1 MKTKKDILNV
11 GICIY
16 RIFFLKKLLT
26 SLKRQTYKKVLY
38 IFLIDNPAESQKIKT
53 IINKYNLNC
62 IIYSYAKN
70 LGSYKCY
77 DILLKKSKS
86 KYFLRIDDDDYFLE
100 KTYLEMLIKKIQQG
114 YDFVLPRVKLIDEKN
129 KKKRILNDSFK
140 NKKTKREFVRA
151 FFDEKSMIFYS
162 IFRREKL
169 LKLHKKYFLQNL
181 SAFGEGILNLRV
193 CSELHGIY
201 CSQSTYCYVRHSY
214 HTTNKIKNKKIY
226 LSHLKYS
233 FLELL
238 NIFLI
243 KKINLI
249 HKIQYSFISIRNIF
263 ISFLGYIY
271 NSNK

>member
-1 MKTKKDILNV
+1 MKKKKDILDV

-16 RIFFLKKLLT
+16 RKFLLKKLLT

-38 IFLIDNPAESQKIKT
+38 IFLIDNPTESQNIKT

-62 IIYSYAKN
+62 IIYSNAKN

-86 KYFLRIDDDDYFLE
+86 KYFLRVDDDDYFLE
-100 KTYLEMLIKKIQQG
+100 KTYLEILIKKIQQG

-129 KKKRILNDSFK
+129 KKKRILNNFFK
-140 NKKTKREFVRA
+140 NKKTKREFIRA

-162 IFRREKL
+162 IFKRKKL
-169 LKLHKKYFLQNL
+169 LKLHKKYFLLNL

-193 CSELHGIY
+193 CSELYGTY
-201 CSQSTYCYVRHSY
+201 SPQSTYCYVRHSY
-214 HTTNKIKNKKIY
+214 HATNKIKNKNIY
-226 LSHLKYS
+226 LSELKYS

-249 HKIQYSFISIRNIF
+249 FKIWYSFDSIKNIF
-263 ISFLGYIY
+263 KSCLGYLY
-271 NSNK
+271 NLNK